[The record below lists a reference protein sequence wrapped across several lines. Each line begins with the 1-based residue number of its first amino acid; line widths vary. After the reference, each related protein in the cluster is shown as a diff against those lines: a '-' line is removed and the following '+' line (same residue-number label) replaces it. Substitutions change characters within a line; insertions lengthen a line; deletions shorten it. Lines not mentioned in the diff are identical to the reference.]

1 MKRFVFVAVLLLAAC
16 SSGDTTA
23 PKESAQ
29 PTTTEAPA
37 TTTTVAPTTTVDPVV
52 SALTAAGYPE
62 INSAE
67 RSALESYCGYFTD
80 GDIEAI
86 NGVGENADL
95 LRVAFGILCP
105 ENTPLLG
112 QLFMPNGDPVFPGY
126 PLIVDI
132 STLDRRIRNWLEDK
146 VVDGQVVALAPGV
159 YTPFNPNVPDLAG
172 YLSGPSSGDC
182 IMRNT
187 YFPSSGGSCW
197 DGVQKG
203 SAEP

>member
-1 MKRFVFVAVLLLAAC
+1 MFPALLILAAC
-16 SSGDTTA
+16 SSGDGAA
-23 PKESAQ
+23 PRDSAQ

-37 TTTTVAPTTTVDPVV
+37 TTTTVAPTTTIDPLI

-67 RSALESYCGYFTD
+67 RSALESYCGFFTD

-86 NGVGENADL
+86 NRVGENADL

-105 ENTPLLG
+105 ENMSLVG
-112 QLFMPNGDPVFPGY
+112 QLYMPNGDPVFPGY
-126 PLIVDI
+126 PVIVDI
-132 STLDRRIRNWLEDK
+132 STVDRRIQNWYEDD
-146 VVDGQVVALAPGV
+146 VVNGQLVALAPGV

-197 DGVQKG
+197 DGVQQG